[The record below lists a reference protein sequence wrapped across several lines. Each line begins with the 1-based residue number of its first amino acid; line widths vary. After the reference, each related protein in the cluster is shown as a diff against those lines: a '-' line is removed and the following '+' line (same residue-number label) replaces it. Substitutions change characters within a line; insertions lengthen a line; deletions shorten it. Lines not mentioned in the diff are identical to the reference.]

1 MQKRFPVLLVMAGP
15 NGSGKSTITSK
26 MDVIG
31 DYVNADD
38 IKRHLNCDDLTA
50 AKIAESTREF
60 LLKEGKDFTFET
72 VLSTPRNLNLMERA
86 KNNGYTV
93 VCIYVLTC
101 NPQINV
107 ERVLSRARNGG
118 HDVPSEKVVARY
130 KRAMALIPQL
140 FKVCDELYV
149 YDNSIDRSKG
159 SAEPILRYKYGQLET
174 LPNDVWSMD
183 MLTKLMNGTFFQD
196 ESP

>member
-1 MQKRFPVLLVMAGP
+1 MQNRFPVLMVMAGP
-15 NGSGKSTITSK
+15 NGSGKSTITAEFNA
-26 MDVIG
+26 VG

-38 IKRHLNCDDLTA
+38 IKKHLGCDNLTA
-50 AKIAESTREF
+50 AQIAESTREF
-60 LLKEGKDFTFET
+60 LLKQGKDFTFET

-107 ERVLSRARNGG
+107 ERVLNRARNGG
-118 HDVPSEKVVARY
+118 HNVPSEKVIARY
-130 KRAMALIPQL
+130 KRAMALIPHL
-140 FKVCDELYV
+140 FKVCDELYI

-159 SAEPILRYKYGQLET
+159 SAEPILRYKYGQLEI
-174 LPNDVWSMD
+174 LPNKIWSMD
-183 MLTKLMNGTFFQD
+183 MLTELINGTFFQD
-196 ESP
+196 AAP

>member
-1 MQKRFPVLLVMAGP
+1 MQRRFPVLLVMAGP

-38 IKRHLNCDDLTA
+38 IKHHLNCDDLTA

-107 ERVLSRARNGG
+107 ERVLNRARNGG
-118 HDVPSEKVVARY
+118 HNVPSEKVVARY

-149 YDNSIDRSKG
+149 YDNSIDRNKG
-159 SAEPILRYKYGQLET
+159 SAEPILRYKYGQTEI
-174 LPNDVWSMD
+174 LPNDVWSID
-183 MLTKLMNGTFFQD
+183 MLTKLMSGTFFQD